1 MKYKT
6 VGIIGCAV
14 VLIAGIINWH
24 AVFKTD
30 EGTRYHQH
38 LEAQEKKQC
47 TQDHSDGELCTH
59 LPLVCIDTGGKTIPG
74 SMGRNAEKKAAE
86 ADVAANGTEEER
98 ICAHMYI
105 ADSETEYNHPSDVP
119 TVSSDILIHVRGNS
133 SRYFDKLNYR
143 IKLVDENGE
152 NNPQSL
158 IGMDAHHEWALH
170 GPFLDK
176 TLIRNYMMYNIAG
189 EIMDY
194 SPNVRFCELM
204 LNGEY
209 MGVYVLTELIDEGSN
224 GARLELAIDEKND
237 TYTGYLLRLDREDFD
252 RTDNLNSFSSYT
264 MRKSKALKL
273 NVEFPGPTMLNED
286 IKKSI
291 NDDFSRF
298 EKSLY
303 SYDYN
308 NKKYGYKNFIDM
320 DSFAEY
326 FIINEFTGNYDAGTY
341 STYIYKD
348 TDGKL
353 KMCVWDFNNSC
364 DNFQEEPQ
372 SPVQSFRMQNKLW
385 FNMLT
390 KDEDFV
396 ECVIAKY
403 KSLRKSYLSDEYL
416 SEYIDDT
423 VKYLGPAVERNY
435 ERWEDSFRSNSLL
448 RPAER
453 NIRSYEDA
461 LKQLKFY
468 LLKRGKWMDE
478 NIDSLRQFCAE
489 SKVKIYNENTD

>member
-1 MKYKT
+1 
-6 VGIIGCAV
+6 
-14 VLIAGIINWH
+14 
-24 AVFKTD
+24 
-30 EGTRYHQH
+30 
-38 LEAQEKKQC
+38 
-47 TQDHSDGELCTH
+47 
-59 LPLVCIDTGGKTIPG
+59 
-74 SMGRNAEKKAAE
+74 
-86 ADVAANGTEEER
+86 
-98 ICAHMYI
+98 
-105 ADSETEYNHPSDVP
+105 
-119 TVSSDILIHVRGNS
+119 
-133 SRYFDKLNYR
+133 
-143 IKLVDENGE
+143 
-152 NNPQSL
+152 
-158 IGMDAHHEWALH
+158 
-170 GPFLDK
+170 
-176 TLIRNYMMYNIAG
+176 
-189 EIMDY
+189 MDY

-204 LNGEY
+204 LNGKY

-364 DNFQEEPQ
+364 DNFQEEPH

-461 LKQLKFY
+461 LKQLKTY
-468 LLKRGKWMDE
+468 LRKRGQWMDE

>member
-1 MKYKT
+1 
-6 VGIIGCAV
+6 
-14 VLIAGIINWH
+14 
-24 AVFKTD
+24 
-30 EGTRYHQH
+30 
-38 LEAQEKKQC
+38 
-47 TQDHSDGELCTH
+47 
-59 LPLVCIDTGGKTIPG
+59 
-74 SMGRNAEKKAAE
+74 
-86 ADVAANGTEEER
+86 
-98 ICAHMYI
+98 
-105 ADSETEYNHPSDVP
+105 
-119 TVSSDILIHVRGNS
+119 
-133 SRYFDKLNYR
+133 
-143 IKLVDENGE
+143 
-152 NNPQSL
+152 
-158 IGMDAHHEWALH
+158 
-170 GPFLDK
+170 
-176 TLIRNYMMYNIAG
+176 
-189 EIMDY
+189 
-194 SPNVRFCELM
+194 
-204 LNGEY
+204 
-209 MGVYVLTELIDEGSN
+209 
-224 GARLELAIDEKND
+224 
-237 TYTGYLLRLDREDFD
+237 
-252 RTDNLNSFSSYT
+252 

-448 RPAER
+448 RPA
-453 NIRSYEDA
+453 
-461 LKQLKFY
+461 
-468 LLKRGKWMDE
+468 
-478 NIDSLRQFCAE
+478 
-489 SKVKIYNENTD
+489 